1 MELKGKTLLFLG
13 DSITAG
19 SGVSGKEE
27 TYWYRLGQKT
37 CASCIGYGVGGTRIA
52 EQQPDGFEALGN
64 FCTRA
69 QQMQKTADAIIVF
82 GGTNDYGHGDAP
94 LGTLQDR
101 TPKTF
106 YGALHTLILY
116 LLNAYPTAQIV
127 FLTPLHRVGE
137 ADRLYNER
145 GARFL
150 AAQSSYCANFLFIN
164 RKTGRG
170 KAFFTLFPPDFPVK
184 AIRQYSC
191 LKSRPRQ
198 QSAFPRSRL
207 QPRCCGLRQKQP
219 PR

>member
-1 MELKGKTLLFLG
+1 MG

-37 CASCIGYGVGGTRIA
+37 GASCIGYGVGGTRIA
-52 EQQPDGFEALGN
+52 EQQQPDGFEALGN

-94 LGTLQDR
+94 LGTPQDR

-145 GARFL
+145 GMRFL
-150 AAQSSYCANFLFIN
+150 AAQGSYCANFLLIK

-170 KAFFTLFPPDFPVK
+170 KHFLRF
-184 AIRQYSC
+184 
-191 LKSRPRQ
+191 SRPIFLLKLFVNIL
-198 QSAFPRSRL
+198 A
-207 QPRCCGLRQKQP
+207 
-219 PR
+219 

>member
-37 CASCIGYGVGGTRIA
+37 GASCIGYGVGGTRIA
-52 EQQPDGFEALGN
+52 EQQQPDGVEALGN

-94 LGTLQDR
+94 LGTPQDR

-127 FLTPLHRVGE
+127 FLTPLHRIGE
-137 ADRLYNER
+137 TDRLYNER
-145 GARFL
+145 GMRLSGNLQTYVDIIL
-150 AAQSSYCANFLFIN
+150 AVCGEYGLPVLDLF
-164 RKTGRG
+164 RTSG
-170 KAFFTLFPPDFPVK
+170 
-184 AIRQYSC
+184 
-191 LKSRPRQ
+191 
-198 QSAFPRSRL
+198 L
-207 QPRCCGLRQKQP
+207 QPNVPIIKENFVPDGLHPNAAGHRRLAERLESFLKAL
-219 PR
+219 

>member
-1 MELKGKTLLFLG
+1 MELMGKTLLFLG

-37 CASCIGYGVGGTRIA
+37 GAACIGYGVGGTRIA
-52 EQQPDGFEALGN
+52 EQQQPDSFETLGN

-94 LGTLQDR
+94 LGTPQDR

-137 ADRLYNER
+137 SNRLYNER
-145 GARFL
+145 GMRLSGNLQAYVDIIL
-150 AAQSSYCANFLFIN
+150 AVCGEYGLPVLDLF
-164 RKTGRG
+164 RTSG
-170 KAFFTLFPPDFPVK
+170 
-184 AIRQYSC
+184 
-191 LKSRPRQ
+191 
-198 QSAFPRSRL
+198 L
-207 QPRCCGLRQKQP
+207 QPNVPIIKETFVPDGLHPNAAGHRRLAERLESFLKAL
-219 PR
+219 

>member
-19 SGVSGKEE
+19 SGVSSKEE

-37 CASCIGYGVGGTRIA
+37 GASCIGYGVGGTRIA
-52 EQQPDGFEALGN
+52 EQQQPDGFEALGN

-94 LGTLQDR
+94 LGTPQDR

-145 GARFL
+145 GMRLSGNLQTYVDIIL
-150 AAQSSYCANFLFIN
+150 AVCGEYGLPVLDLF
-164 RKTGRG
+164 RTSG
-170 KAFFTLFPPDFPVK
+170 
-184 AIRQYSC
+184 
-191 LKSRPRQ
+191 
-198 QSAFPRSRL
+198 L
-207 QPRCCGLRQKQP
+207 QPNVPIIKETFVPDGLHPSAAGHRRLAERLESFLKAL
-219 PR
+219 

>member
-37 CASCIGYGVGGTRIA
+37 GASCIGYGVGGTRIA
-52 EQQPDGFEALGN
+52 EQQQPDSFEALGN

-94 LGTLQDR
+94 LGTPQDR

-137 ADRLYNER
+137 TSRLYNER
-145 GARFL
+145 GMRLSGNLQTYVDIIL
-150 AAQSSYCANFLFIN
+150 AVCGEYGLPVLDLF
-164 RKTGRG
+164 RTSG
-170 KAFFTLFPPDFPVK
+170 
-184 AIRQYSC
+184 
-191 LKSRPRQ
+191 
-198 QSAFPRSRL
+198 L
-207 QPRCCGLRQKQP
+207 QPNVPIIKENFVPDGLHPNAAGHRRLAERLESFLKAL
-219 PR
+219 

>member
-37 CASCIGYGVGGTRIA
+37 G
-52 EQQPDGFEALGN
+52 
-64 FCTRA
+64 
-69 QQMQKTADAIIVF
+69 DAIIVF

-94 LGTLQDR
+94 LGTPQDR

-116 LLNAYPTAQIV
+116 LLNAYPTAQIL

-145 GARFL
+145 GMRLSGNLQTYVDIIL
-150 AAQSSYCANFLFIN
+150 AVCGEYGLPVLDLF
-164 RKTGRG
+164 RTSG
-170 KAFFTLFPPDFPVK
+170 
-184 AIRQYSC
+184 
-191 LKSRPRQ
+191 
-198 QSAFPRSRL
+198 L
-207 QPRCCGLRQKQP
+207 QPNVPIIKENFVPDGLHPNAAGHRRLAERLESFLKAL
-219 PR
+219 

>member
-37 CASCIGYGVGGTRIA
+37 GASRIGYGVGGTRIA
-52 EQQPDGFEALGN
+52 EQQQPDSFEALGN

-94 LGTLQDR
+94 LGTPQDR

-137 ADRLYNER
+137 TDRLYNER
-145 GARFL
+145 GMRLSGNLQTYVDIIL
-150 AAQSSYCANFLFIN
+150 AVCGEYGLPVLDLF
-164 RKTGRG
+164 RTSG
-170 KAFFTLFPPDFPVK
+170 
-184 AIRQYSC
+184 
-191 LKSRPRQ
+191 
-198 QSAFPRSRL
+198 L
-207 QPRCCGLRQKQP
+207 QPNVPIIKENFVPDGLHPNAAGHRRLAERLESFLKAL
-219 PR
+219 

>member
-37 CASCIGYGVGGTRIA
+37 GASCIGYGVGGTRIA
-52 EQQPDGFEALGN
+52 EQQQPDSFEALGN

-69 QQMQKTADAIIVF
+69 QQMQKKADAIIVF

-94 LGTLQDR
+94 LGTPQDR

-137 ADRLYNER
+137 TDRLYNER
-145 GARFL
+145 GMRLSGNLQTYVDIIL
-150 AAQSSYCANFLFIN
+150 AVCGEYGLPVLDLF
-164 RKTGRG
+164 RTSG
-170 KAFFTLFPPDFPVK
+170 
-184 AIRQYSC
+184 
-191 LKSRPRQ
+191 
-198 QSAFPRSRL
+198 L
-207 QPRCCGLRQKQP
+207 QPNVPIIKENFVPDGLHPNAAGHRRLAERLESFLKAL
-219 PR
+219 

>member
-145 GARFL
+145 GMRLSGNLQTYVDIIL
-150 AAQSSYCANFLFIN
+150 AVCEEYGLPVLDLF
-164 RKTGRG
+164 RTSG
-170 KAFFTLFPPDFPVK
+170 
-184 AIRQYSC
+184 
-191 LKSRPRQ
+191 
-198 QSAFPRSRL
+198 L
-207 QPRCCGLRQKQP
+207 QPNVPIIKENFVPDGLHPNAAGHRRLAERLESFLKAL
-219 PR
+219 